1 MAARQDG
8 SAVAE
13 RHAIPT
19 RLLRS
24 TPIGTKLR
32 GVAPTEETTRVQV
45 IETGR
50 LLLRRLEVGDAPFIF
65 ELVNDPAW
73 LRYIGDKGVR
83 SLDDACDYI
92 RNGPLDMYS
101 RHGFGLYCVEL
112 RENGTPIG
120 VCGLLK
126 RDSLPDADIGFAF
139 LPAFRSQGFARE
151 SAAATLAYA
160 RQTLSLERVLA
171 IVSPDNQDSAK
182 LLEKIGL
189 RLERA
194 VQLAEGG
201 DTVNLFAIDF
211 EQLESAAR

>member
-1 MAARQDG
+1 M
-8 SAVAE
+8 
-13 RHAIPT
+13 
-19 RLLRS
+19 
-24 TPIGTKLR
+24 KLH
-32 GVAPTEETTRVQV
+32 GVAPAEETTRVQV
-45 IETGR
+45 IETER
-50 LLLRRLEVGDAPFIF
+50 LLLRRLEIGDAPFIF

-83 SLDDACDYI
+83 TLDDARNYI
-92 RNGPLDMYS
+92 RNGPQDMYS

-112 RENGTPIG
+112 KEGGTPIG
-120 VCGLLK
+120 VCGLLR

-160 RQTLSLERVLA
+160 RGTLSLERVLA

-189 RLERA
+189 RMERSA
-194 VQLAEGG
+194 CLTDGS
-201 DTVNLFAIDF
+201 DPVNVFAIDF
-211 EQLESAAR
+211 EQADQT